1 MHAGLPGDEVTV
13 AQLQAMFPDRYSSTT
28 WDGYLRGLLLNA
40 QGQVKVMVFNPNDG
54 ANGTWRQREEFV
66 GSPLDQE
73 IREMLHLA
81 DVGQFLQ
88 LSGQSVAYPIA
99 SVHVNG
105 HYAMLS
111 GSAFTPVATYTNFKI
126 SFLAPNENW
135 KDLLSSYQ
143 RAGLLEPADAT
154 GERFRFN
161 RLHKSTTL
169 GGLTNAAGSAFRVTL
184 DPADYWPADPPSTNR
199 VCSFWYL
206 K

>member
-1 MHAGLPGDEVTV
+1 
-13 AQLQAMFPDRYSSTT
+13 
-28 WDGYLRGLLLNA
+28 
-40 QGQVKVMVFNPNDG
+40 
-54 ANGTWRQREEFV
+54 
-66 GSPLDQE
+66 
-73 IREMLHLA
+73 
-81 DVGQFLQ
+81 
-88 LSGQSVAYPIA
+88 VAYPIA

-135 KDLLSSYQ
+135 KDLLSNYQ
-143 RAGLLEPADAT
+143 RAGLLEPADAI